1 MSAATTAER
10 GPSRRLLDSVVTRL
24 RMGWGD
30 LFDRAGIIREDHQG
44 RPYLQST
51 PPIVRTRMVP
61 EPRTPTSCVAVGAGC
76 WGARLRGAP
85 SNPARSRSTKHAGGA
100 SRRCGAAHC

>member
-1 MSAATTAER
+1 M
-10 GPSRRLLDSVVTRL
+10 VTRL

-44 RPYLQST
+44 RPIRNPPRRSFARDGAEPWHTNILRRGWRRLLGRKT
-51 PPIVRTRMVP
+51 PRRTF
-61 EPRTPTSCVAVGAGC
+61 EPSPQP
-76 WGARLRGAP
+76 LDE
-85 SNPARSRSTKHAGGA
+85 HAGGA

>member
-1 MSAATTAER
+1 MNRMAEGYCDGLALNDVEDPARYRQAAEQGGLLALHDEMSAATTAER

-61 EPRTPTSCVAVGAGC
+61 EPWHT
-76 WGARLRGAP
+76 
-85 SNPARSRSTKHAGGA
+85 NI
-100 SRRCGAAHC
+100 